1 MIGTGF
7 GPAASGAAICII
19 LPLPI
24 RLVPETPESLSLS
37 PSRLIR
43 IAIGLGI
50 ALLTL
55 LILWVLLSLTDTILS
70 VWQGLER
77 WPTWVFWFY
86 GLALLGILVAGGYA
100 LWRLLRAR
108 RPGPVA
114 SPPPL
119 DRETLER
126 RLEEDGAAGIDIAA
140 VRRELALLQQRK
152 AAGRIHVSFFGEIS
166 SGKSS
171 LIKALL
177 PEVELATSAIG
188 GTTRDIAA
196 YAWHSPSG
204 DALILTDMP
213 GTNEVGQGLDELAR
227 AEALRSHLVVYV
239 CDGDLTRS
247 QYQDLL
253 DLLALGK
260 PVIVALNKTDR
271 YRSEELDLLRERLAE
286 RLKQGL
292 AQGPTQGG
300 AVQGPAQ
307 GLAAVTPASGAGPA
321 GRAMTAKP
329 LVAASAAAPVAVR
342 DASRARRR
350 RGSRPRVDLV
360 AVQAGGR
367 REVLVVGPDGDE
379 RTEVRDLP
387 PRVDELREALQR
399 HLDEDPAVLEKL
411 RDASVFVLVARRLDE
426 AERAHRARRAD
437 ELTTSYAR
445 KAMVGAMAA
454 VAPGSDLIIQ
464 GYLGIALVRELA
476 ALYQVRV
483 REMDTDMLLELA
495 RKRVARHTTI
505 ILAVAG
511 NALKAFPGVGTLV
524 GGLAQAV
531 AYGMIFEAL
540 GKAVAQ
546 SLESRGALRPAQAAQ
561 VFEESLS
568 ENLEARARRFA
579 RLALEVARA
588 DRPGLEKKP
597 GP

>member
-1 MIGTGF
+1 M
-7 GPAASGAAICII
+7 
-19 LPLPI
+19 
-24 RLVPETPESLSLS
+24 S

-100 LWRLLRAR
+100 LWRLLRGR
-108 RPGPVA
+108 RPGPA
-114 SPPPL
+114 APPPPL

-188 GTTRDIAA
+188 GTTREIAA

-286 RLKQGL
+286 RLMQGL
-292 AQGPTQGG
+292 AQGPAQGLP
-300 AVQGPAQ
+300 AQGPAQ
-307 GLAAVTPASGAGPA
+307 GLAAVTPASGAGAA
-321 GRAMTAKP
+321 GRAMMAKP
-329 LVAASAAAPVAVR
+329 LVAASAVAPVADR

-350 RGSRPRVDLV
+350 RGSRLRVDLV

-367 REVLVVGPDGDE
+367 REVLVVGPDGAE
-379 RTEVRDLP
+379 RTEVRDLA

-426 AERAHRARRAD
+426 AERAHRAQRAE

-476 ALYQVRV
+476 ALYQVPV
-483 REMDTDMLLELA
+483 RAMDTDLLLELA

-531 AYGMIFEAL
+531 AYGLIFEAL

-546 SLESRGALRPAQAAQ
+546 SLESRGALRPAQAVQ

>member
-1 MIGTGF
+1 M
-7 GPAASGAAICII
+7 
-19 LPLPI
+19 
-24 RLVPETPESLSLS
+24 S

-50 ALLTL
+50 TLLTL

-108 RPGPVA
+108 RSSPAAP
-114 SPPPL
+114 PPPL

-126 RLEEDGAAGIDIAA
+126 RLEEDGAAGIDIAE

-188 GTTRDIAA
+188 GTTREIAA

-227 AEALRSHLVVYV
+227 AEALLSHLVVYV

-271 YRSEELDLLRERLAE
+271 YRTEELDLLRERLAE
-286 RLKQGL
+286 RLMQGL
-292 AQGPTQGG
+292 AQGPAQGLP
-300 AVQGPAQ
+300 VQGPAQ
-307 GLAAVTPASGAGPA
+307 GLAAGTPATGAAPA
-321 GRAMTAKP
+321 GRAMTARP
-329 LVAASAAAPVAVR
+329 LAAASVADR

-350 RGSRPRVDLV
+350 RENRPRVDLV

-367 REVLVVGPDGDE
+367 REVLVVGPDGAE

-426 AERAHRARRAD
+426 AERAHRARRAE

-476 ALYQVRV
+476 ALYQVPV
-483 REMDTDMLLELA
+483 REMDTDLLLELA

-531 AYGMIFEAL
+531 AYGLIFEAL

-546 SLESRGALRPAQAAQ
+546 SLESRGALRPAQAVQ

-588 DRPGLEKKP
+588 DRQGLEKKP